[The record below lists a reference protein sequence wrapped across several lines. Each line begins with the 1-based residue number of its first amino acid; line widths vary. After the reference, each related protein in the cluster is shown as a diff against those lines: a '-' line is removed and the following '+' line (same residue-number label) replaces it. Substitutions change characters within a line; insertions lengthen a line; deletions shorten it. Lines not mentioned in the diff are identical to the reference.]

1 MFSKNIIYL
10 FACVFVIFVHMCTHA
25 SVHAETR
32 KWHRVFSSYHFLP
45 IPLSKGLSLN
55 LGHTFFWTSWKTA
68 SPSDPLAIVPSQSC
82 DYRCVRDAQL
92 VKWMLESEL
101 LSS

>member
-45 IPLSKGLSLN
+45 FPLSQGLSLN
-55 LGHTFFWTSWKTA
+55 LGHTFSGLAGRQQAPVTLLQL
-68 SPSDPLAIVPSQSC
+68 SPLRAAITGVCGMPS
-82 DYRCVRDAQL
+82 L
-92 VKWMLESEL
+92 
-101 LSS
+101 